1 MRVVVHQVMEVLRE
15 QRRELA
21 HVRELFALV
30 CGRVHTWWCCAR
42 PCRRRSQRGEAEE
55 AWALRRRRSTSDD
68 GFELSGPLRHGHE
81 EEEKAYK
88 AGNALILSRLASSS
102 LRT

>member
-1 MRVVVHQVMEVLRE
+1 MFVHHSALPVRSEATLLDAREAMRVVVHQVMEVLRE

-68 GFELSGPLRHGHE
+68 GLELSGPLRHGQ
-81 EEEKAYK
+81 
-88 AGNALILSRLASSS
+88 
-102 LRT
+102 